1 MAKSL
6 QVTEGSLIVTSAG
19 YRIIRPSPPA
29 AAGLIEGNVVS
40 LGGRPGDCILVQ

>member
-6 QVTEGSLIVTSAG
+6 QVAEGSPIVTSVG

-29 AAGLIEGNVVS
+29 DAGLI
-40 LGGRPGDCILVQ
+40 